1 MDAAATY
8 WLIDLENTGPR
19 WTSAA
24 GLFVP
29 GDTAVI
35 FWSDKTRSDWPL
47 GSLPDVPDLRYI
59 FTKCGN
65 GTPNAMDFQICAWLG
80 RTSREF
86 PDARFVILSGDKGYA
101 PLESFMGRFYG
112 TDVSLL
118 DPNGTGAPGHEKN
131 DAAVRMKYDELLRQS
146 GMSDPDDRRVMA
158 GILMCSMRLPQNRR
172 KLDTRNRL
180 CTKYGAQDGN
190 LRYNAARDV
199 ITQIAQN
206 GPWPAPAP
214 MPAPEPADTPAPAS
228 AAKLP
233 TSDMINRALSGAGVM
248 LKTGQVAKAQ
258 EALARAAAC
267 PGRKAA
273 GEQLDAAARTIF
285 RGPYQAKARLALRE
299 LMHDIRPDVPVL

>member
-19 WTSAA
+19 WASAA

-47 GSLPDVPDLRYI
+47 DSLPDVPDLRYI
-59 FTKCGN
+59 FIKCGN
-65 GTPNAMDFQICAWLG
+65 GTPNAMDFQLCAWLG

-118 DPNGTGAPGHEKN
+118 DPNGAGAPGHEKN
-131 DAAVRMKYDELLRQS
+131 DATVRMEYDELLRQS

-180 CTKYGAQDGN
+180 CTKYGSQDGN

-199 ITQIAQN
+199 IARIALE
-206 GPWPAPAP
+206 GPWPDAAPV
-214 MPAPEPADTPAPAS
+214 PAPA
-228 AAKLP
+228 AAKKTAPALKMP
-233 TSDMINRALSGAGVM
+233 TADKINRTLSKSGVM

-267 PGRKAA
+267 PDGKIA
-273 GEQLDAAARTIF
+273 GEQLDASAKTIF
-285 RGPYQAKARLALRE
+285 QGPYRSKAVLAMRE
-299 LMHDIRPDVPVL
+299 LIREIRPDMPAL